1 MWDKLHKMIDG
12 IFSSRS
18 SNTDL
23 YLNLDDSADT
33 KTAKLI
39 QVVKLDKDSPVK
51 QRWQKMS

>member
-1 MWDKLHKMIDG
+1 MWDKWHEMIDG

-39 QVVKLDKDSPVK
+39 QVVKLDNDSPVK
-51 QRWQKMS
+51 QSMQYK